1 MQLVQNT
8 DKLKNVEIIKKNTS
22 NIIIYKADDGLMDVQ
37 VKLDKETVWL
47 SLNQIAELFDKDK
60 SVISRHIKNIF
71 KVGELER
78 NSVVAKNA
86 TTASDGKIYQVEYF
100 NLDVIISVGYRVN
113 SKKGTQFRIWATNQL
128 KEHLIKGYTLNEK
141 RLKQLQQTIQLI
153 KRASRQISN
162 TDEAQGLMEV
172 LSDYSRALDLLDDY
186 DHRKLSKTVTDS
198 AVTFSIDYNEAI
210 KAIEQLRE
218 KFGGS
223 SLFGNEKDQS
233 FKSSIA
239 VIDQTFDRKDLYP
252 SLEEKAANLLYLVVK
267 NHSFTDGNKRIAAW
281 LFVWYLAKNN
291 FLYNADNSKKITNN
305 TLVALTLMIAES
317 NPTEKEMMI
326 NVIINLMNSK
336 EQ

>member
-1 MQLVQNT
+1 M
-8 DKLKNVEIIKKNTS
+8 KLYKNIPNSEIVVYTS
-22 NIIIYKADDGLMDVQ
+22 N
-37 VKLDKETVWL
+37 
-47 SLNQIAELFDKDK
+47 DK
-60 SVISRHIKNIF
+60 SVEFQVLIDENEDTVWATEQQIAGFFKRDRTVINRHVSNIF
-71 KVGELER
+71 KEEELVKD
-78 NSVVAKNA
+78 SVCADFA
-86 TTASDGKIYQVEYF
+86 HTANDGKTYQVRYY
-100 NLDVIISVGYRVN
+100 NLDVIICVGYRVK
-113 SKKGTQFRIWATNQL
+113 SKIATEFRIWATKKL
-128 KEHLIKGYTLNEK
+128 KEHLVKGYTINEK

-153 KRASRQISN
+153 KRAARQISN

-198 AVTFSIDYNEAI
+198 AVTFSIDYYEAI
-210 KAIEQLRE
+210 KAIKQLRE

-239 VIDQTFDRKDLYP
+239 VIDQTFDGNDLYP

-291 FLYNADNSKKITNN
+291 FLYNEDNSKKITNN

-317 NPTEKEMMI
+317 NPTEKEMVI

-336 EQ
+336 E

>member
-1 MQLVQNT
+1 
-8 DKLKNVEIIKKNTS
+8 
-22 NIIIYKADDGLMDVQ
+22 MDVQ
-37 VKLDKETVWL
+37 VKFDKETVWL
-47 SLNQIAELFDKDK
+47 SLNQVSELFDKDK
-60 SVISRHIKNIF
+60 SVISRHIRNIF
-71 KVGELER
+71 KEGELER

-86 TTASDGKIYQVEYF
+86 TTASDGKTYQIEFF

-113 SKKGTQFRIWATNQL
+113 SKKGTQFRIWATSQL

-141 RLKQLQQTIQLI
+141 RLKQLQQTIQLVN
-153 KRASRQISN
+153 RASKQISN

-172 LSDYSRALDLLDDY
+172 LSDYSRALDILDDY
-186 DHRKLSKTVTDS
+186 DHQKLSKKVTDKD
-198 AVTFSIDYNEAI
+198 VTFSIDYIEAI
-210 KAIEQLRE
+210 KAIEQLRK

-239 VIDQTFDRKDLYP
+239 VIDQTFDGKDLYP

-291 FLYNADNSKKITNN
+291 FLYNEDGTKKIVNN

-317 NPTEKEMMI
+317 NPAEKEMMI
-326 NVIINLMNSK
+326 SVVMNLMNSK
-336 EQ
+336 E

>member
-1 MQLVQNT
+1 
-8 DKLKNVEIIKKNTS
+8 
-22 NIIIYKADDGLMDVQ
+22 MDVQ

-60 SVISRHIKNIF
+60 SVISRHINNIF
-71 KVGELER
+71 REKELER
-78 NSVVAKNA
+78 KATVAKNA
-86 TTASDGKIYQVEYF
+86 TVQMEGEREIVRNIEYF

-128 KEHLIKGYTLNEK
+128 KEHLIKGYTINEV
-141 RLKQLQQTIQLI
+141 RLKQLQQTIQLV

-162 TDEAQGLMEV
+162 TDVAQGLMEV
-172 LSDYSRALDLLDDY
+172 LSDYSRALDILDDY
-186 DHRKLSKTVTDS
+186 DHRKLLKKVTES

-210 KAIEQLRE
+210 KAIKQLRE

-233 FKSSIA
+233 FKSSIG
-239 VIDQTFDRKDLYP
+239 VIYQTFDGKDLYP